1 MIKKNKKNAGAV
13 NSTALII
20 SKELSVL
27 LKEMKI
33 LFSSRCRASLIA
45 VCRVPPL
52 QTASDQSALTGQE
65 LCVPHT
71 AGQMSAS
78 ESGTPEKKEAAH
90 ARRLA
95 SARFDGLACRKNC
108 LIIDMKMFF

>member
-1 MIKKNKKNAGAV
+1 M
-13 NSTALII
+13 
-20 SKELSVL
+20 L

-33 LFSSRCRASLIA
+33 LFSRRCRASLIA
-45 VCRVPPL
+45 VCCAPFL
-52 QTASDQSALTGQE
+52 QTASDQSVLTGQE

-90 ARRLA
+90 ARRLD
-95 SARFDGLACRKNC
+95 SACFDGLACRKNC
-108 LIIDMKMFF
+108 LIIDMKMFFFGGGC